1 LLIKIKKGNFF
12 LEKYFIYVVINIF
25 ILEVL
30 LNMVSQVSSTAH
42 AHHIAAPSES
52 VASRR
57 TAPAYYRR
65 NEELDADIVEISSKN
80 KNDDGE
86 KGFIGKTIDTI
97 GNAASKFVEITANA
111 FSRAAADAVVDKAIG
126 KLAGK

>member
-1 LLIKIKKGNFF
+1 
-12 LEKYFIYVVINIF
+12 
-25 ILEVL
+25 
-30 LNMVSQVSSTAH
+30 MVSQVSSAAH
-42 AHHIAAPSES
+42 AHQIVAPSES
-52 VASRR
+52 TASHR

-86 KGFIGKTIDTI
+86 KGFIGKTLDTI